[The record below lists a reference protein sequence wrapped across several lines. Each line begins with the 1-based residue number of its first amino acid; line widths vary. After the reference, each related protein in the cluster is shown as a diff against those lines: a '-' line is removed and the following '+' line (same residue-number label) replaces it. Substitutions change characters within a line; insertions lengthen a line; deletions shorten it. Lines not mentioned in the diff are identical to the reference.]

1 MKHVVN
7 ATLVKRYHF
16 DHVARDA
23 IDYMQ
28 ISVSHCALLLSCY
41 VILLWPPYGIGQAV
55 IFLPYG
61 FFHSFFFSSPNLSG
75 PRLDVSHGVA
85 LVRI

>member
-1 MKHVVN
+1 VKHIVN

-28 ISVSHCALLLSCY
+28 ISVSHSTCTATQLIRYLIMAALWDRAGRY
-41 VILLWPPYGIGQAV
+41 ILALW
-55 IFLPYG
+55 FL
-61 FFHSFFFSSPNLSG
+61 SFFFLFF
-75 PRLDVSHGVA
+75 LA
-85 LVRI
+85 